1 MEEYE
6 VTFSIT
12 YTVKA
17 KSSEDAWE
25 KAGKLAKADGVNTK
39 ELYVYVDGKS
49 MN

>member
-12 YTVKA
+12 YTVTA
-17 KSSEDAWE
+17 KNSDEAWE
-25 KAGKLAKADGVNTK
+25 KAGQLAKSQGIDTK